1 MAHFGPLWLQQG
13 SYPAGSDRRL
23 IAALWPNGGV
33 TGMAVSPGGSGMSLS
48 VAPGSCAVP
57 TPNNTGS
64 TLCGTDTVDSSASCP
79 AAPASGLN
87 RYDVVTVLPRGND
100 LDGGANNDWILNVI
114 SGTAVASPTVPAV
127 PAGQLALAQI
137 YVPGGSASVSAGNI
151 TDMRGMQM
159 AVPGLVAARAVINDT
174 GAPSVPVVALSMAAA
189 TFDTVTAMTST
200 GYTVKVPGFYQVNY
214 TIYARSL
221 LAAAQPVVGIYK
233 NGSAWSQAAL
243 TAPSPGGNIMLG
255 AADLVQAVRGDLIQ
269 IYGGN
274 ISQGAMGGQ
283 GYSFFSI
290 NRIGG

>member
-13 SYPAGSDRRL
+13 SYSAGSDRRL
-23 IAALWPNGGV
+23 IGALWPSGGV
-33 TGMAVSPGGSGMSLS
+33 TGMAVSPGGSGMSLA

-64 TLCGTDTVDSSASCP
+64 TLCATDAVDNSASCP

-151 TDMRGMQM
+151 TDLRVSPL
-159 AVPGLVAARAVINDT
+159 AVPMGAIHYVGNPGEPPFQNGFANIGGGTGPARFCLQGTRVMVEGGITGGPTSGSATIFTLPVGYRPTATHNFWVRTASADVGLTVSISPT
-174 GAPSVPVVALSMAAA
+174 GAVAFTA
-189 TFDTVTAMTST
+189 TASTSQFVSLDSLNFD
-200 GYTVKVPGFYQVNY
+200 
-214 TIYARSL
+214 IR
-221 LAAAQPVVGIYK
+221 
-233 NGSAWSQAAL
+233 
-243 TAPSPGGNIMLG
+243 
-255 AADLVQAVRGDLIQ
+255 
-269 IYGGN
+269 
-274 ISQGAMGGQ
+274 
-283 GYSFFSI
+283 
-290 NRIGG
+290 